1 MNTDRS
7 TQSAVDAA
15 AQQPSA
21 TGRARVLRLGGRS
34 TVVLLLASAV
44 GLLAFAWPMLIPA
57 DLVARSSVSESQGHT
72 TDAPWLFALLLPL
85 LAAVVLAQLS
95 EGGIDAK
102 VVALLGMLTAIGA
115 GLRALSPGAAGL
127 EPGFALL
134 VLAGYAFGP
143 GFGFVLGA
151 LSMFAGALLTGG
163 VGPWLPFQM
172 FAGAW
177 VGAGAGLVP
186 SLGGAVTARRASWP
200 SLCLL
205 AAYGVLA
212 GLAYGFVINLWFWPF
227 TTVDT
232 ALAFVPGDS
241 PVANAGRY
249 VLFWAATSAGWD
261 LPRGVLTAVLV
272 LAFGRPLL
280 QAFARAGRRARF
292 EHHRSA

>member
-1 MNTDRS
+1 MTLPTTTSTGPAPVRS
-7 TQSAVDAA
+7 AA
-15 AQQPSA
+15 
-21 TGRARVLRLGGRS
+21 LRLGPRS
-34 TVVLLLASAV
+34 ALTLLLVSAV
-44 GLLAFAWPMLIPA
+44 GVLAFAWPLLLPGGR
-57 DLVARSSVSESQGHT
+57 VVPESQGHA

-85 LAAVVLAQLS
+85 LAAVVLAQLA

-102 VVALLGMLTAIGA
+102 VVALLGMLTAVGA

-134 VLAGYAFGP
+134 VLAGFSFGP

-172 FAGAW
+172 FAAAW

-186 SLGGAVTARRASWP
+186 TAGRSAGPRRGRARRVAQ
-200 SLCLL
+200 LALL

-232 ALAFVPGDS
+232 ALAFVPGD
-241 PVANAGRY
+241 PAAANAGRY
-249 VLFWAATSAGWD
+249 LLFWAATSAGWD
-261 LPRGVLTAVLV
+261 VPRGVLTAVLV
-272 LAFGRPLL
+272 LAFGGPLL

-292 EHHRSA
+292 DRTPGGDEPGP